1 MFGAPTKAQQAKNVG
16 DKAEAGSGAEAGAEA
31 GVEEGGHDNGT
42 LETQNGNGD
51 GTNSKSGGR
60 RAAKTMVISAD
71 AE

>member
-16 DKAEAGSGAEAGAEA
+16 DKAEAGSRAEA

-51 GTNSKSGGR
+51 GANSKSGGR